1 MKGVVVMSDKKVKNI
16 FSYVLFGV
24 VILLAL
30 SNSIHITEY
39 VSNIAKAAIVPL
51 FLIGIIDFFGK
62 VRDKALQSLD
72 KRINTSHA
80 DYIEAKTR
88 CEDIAVF
95 EGMKEE
101 KLYQDW
107 EKAMQEYLN
116 IRTHYD
122 LMCVEIDKL
131 YKWYLPAYII
141 FSIFL
146 FLSML
151 FAQSEKWIVTLS
163 QFNSDTITLWTFTLL
178 LLDIT
183 FTETLANI
191 LVNRVEKIV
200 NKKYTS

>member
-1 MKGVVVMSDKKVKNI
+1 MSDKKVKNI

-62 VRDKALQSLD
+62 VRDKALQIVSE
-72 KRINTSHA
+72 RISKSHA

-88 CEDIAVF
+88 CEDIAAV

-116 IRTHYD
+116 IRTHND
-122 LMCVEIDKL
+122 LMYVEIEKL

-151 FAQSEKWIVTLS
+151 LAQSEKWIIALS

-183 FTETLANI
+183 FTETFANI
-191 LVNRVEKIV
+191 VVNWVEKRV